1 MLILSSDPSLP
12 KGWYLGPWNS
22 DLPLSVGYANQGVEE
37 LHLHRKTTEIY
48 LVGRGSAQANVN
60 GSRIELKTGDMLVIE
75 PGETHTFLQ
84 SSPDYFHF
92 VLHTPGLQGEEARL
106 DKVLIHEK

>member
-1 MLILSSDPSLP
+1 MRILSSDPSLA

-22 DLPLSVGYANQGVEE
+22 DLPLSIGYANRGVDDP
-37 LHLHRKTTEIY
+37 HYHRTTTEIY
-48 LVGRGSAQANVN
+48 LVGQGSVQASVN
-60 GSRIELKTGDMLVIE
+60 GNLIDLKAGDMLVIE
-75 PGETHTFLQ
+75 PGERHTFLQ

-106 DKVLIHEK
+106 DKVLISDE